1 MKKILIALL
10 TFAAA
15 LFLAI
20 SAHAAAF
27 QPLGFEASSM
37 GGAGVASA
45 KGTYAPYY
53 NPALLAEKSNKLQ
66 MSLSV
71 GVGVME
77 NDIADHIDTLAD
89 IDIDETIDGLETSIE
104 ALETTNITDVF
115 NLISGNSITGYID
128 QTSKD
133 NISLIKSELNALG
146 LAEESSLTLMPSFS
160 LGFQMGHF
168 GFGAYGIAE
177 LVTHPVINPDYLDI
191 IFEYDFQGTTYYLEY
206 DEVTD
211 QFSGYTDNTQYNL
224 RSLED
229 AIHNGVT
236 HLQLTG
242 VSYVEIPL
250 SYGRAFNTPLGTLN
264 CGASLKIMPGQTLN
278 FQIDIDSESED
289 ILDDMKDAAEDDTAY
304 GVDIGFLLKPKM
316 FSNIAFGLVAKN
328 LNTPTFDM
336 ENGGEIEIDPQVRAG
351 VALNLWGD
359 RITVAFDADI
369 TSNETFIPGYDA
381 QMIGGGINF
390 HPFSWLSVRG
400 GAMQNIQESD
410 AGTVFTAG
418 LGFGL
423 KWFQLDLA
431 AQVSSDKGEYDGD
444 EIPRY
449 ANVQLSFVSKWF

>member
-10 TFAAA
+10 VFAAT
-15 LFLAI
+15 LFMAI

-37 GGAGVASA
+37 GGAGVATA

-89 IDIDETIDGLETSIE
+89 IDIDETIDGLSDNLDAT
-104 ALETTNITDVF
+104 ITPADIATIIA
-115 NLISGNSITGYID
+115 NGSITGNID
-128 QTSKD
+128 QTSRD
-133 NISLIKSELNALG
+133 NITLMKSELTALG
-146 LAEESSLTLMPSFS
+146 LAENSSLVLMPSLS

-177 LVTHPVINPDYLDI
+177 LVAHPVINPDYLDI
-191 IFEYDFQGTTYYLEY
+191 IFEYDYSGTTYYLEY

-211 QFSGYTDNTQYNL
+211 QFSGYTDTTQYSTS
-224 RSLED
+224 SLEY
-229 AIHNGVT
+229 AINNGVT

-242 VSYVEIPL
+242 VAYVEIPI
-250 SYGRAFNTPLGTLN
+250 SYGRSFNTPLGTLN
-264 CGASLKIMPGQTLN
+264 CGASFKIMPGQTLN
-278 FQIDIDSESED
+278 FKIDIDSESED
-289 ILDDMKDAAEDDTAY
+289 ILDDMKDATEDDTAY
-304 GVDIGFLLKPKM
+304 GVDIGFLLKPKK

-328 LNTPTFDM
+328 INTPEFDT

-351 VALNLWGD
+351 IALNLFGD
-359 RITVAFDADI
+359 KITVAFDADI
-369 TSNETFIPGYDA
+369 TNNETFIPGYDV
-381 QMIGGGINF
+381 QMVGGGINF

-431 AQVSSDKGEYDGD
+431 AQMSSDKGEYDGD

-449 ANVQLSFVSKWF
+449 ANIQLSFVSKWF